1 MTAQRR
7 YRIDPQVFARFPGYR
22 RGVVVALGVHNP
34 PAPAGLVMELRA
46 AEEAL
51 RARLSLDALL
61 EDPSVAAWR
70 EAYRAAGM
78 KPSEFRPSVEALARR
93 VLRGDAL
100 PLISALVD
108 IGTLASI
115 HYMLPIGAHALDEVR
130 GDLAL
135 RLARGDENFE
145 LFGSDALEHPT
156 PGEVIFAEGSTVLT
170 RRWTW
175 RQAKHTLVTAE
186 TRAVEFNVDALALVT
201 DAQVHAI
208 CEQVAAWVQAY
219 CGGQT
224 RWAVLSAQ
232 QPEIEI

>member
-1 MTAQRR
+1 
-7 YRIDPQVFARFPGYR
+7 
-22 RGVVVALGVHNP
+22 
-34 PAPAGLVMELRA
+34 
-46 AEEAL
+46 
-51 RARLSLDALL
+51 
-61 EDPSVAAWR
+61 
-70 EAYRAAGM
+70 M

-115 HYMLPIGAHALDEVR
+115 RYMLPIGAHALDEAR
-130 GDLAL
+130 GDLSL

-145 LFGSDALEHPT
+145 PFGTDVLEHPAA
-156 PGEVIFAEGSTVLT
+156 GEVIFAEDDTVLT

-186 TRAVEFNVDALALVT
+186 TRTVEFNVDALALVT

-208 CEQVAAWVQAY
+208 CEQVAAWVQTY

-232 QPEIEI
+232 QPEMEI